1 MKDREP
7 TIRSRTLGDGLRQ
20 AMKYAGFNAAEM
32 AHQLG
37 WSPSRVSRIL
47 SGKRGG
53 SSVDVATFLAV
64 CGIRGEERDRLMTLT
79 LDQNDPGWLQNHGA
93 RLPTQLLTLIDH
105 ETKAQKIREF
115 EFNLIPGLL
124 QTGDYVRALLEEAGT
139 TPADEIDARVAA
151 RLGRKNL
158 LSRRRAPMCIF
169 YIHEFALRLPVG
181 GPNVMS
187 GQLHELLQM
196 LVRPSITLRV
206 VPAVRGAHAGI
217 NGSFRLMEFGG
228 IKPVV
233 YLESE
238 TSSLFLERPVEI
250 DSYRTILSALDAT
263 ALPEGQ
269 SREFI
274 AGLAME
280 LYSDREA
287 NDHLAEE

>member
-105 ETKAQKIREF
+105 ETKAQKISQLEL
-115 EFNLIPGLL
+115 NLIPGLL
-124 QTGDYVRALLEEAGT
+124 QTGEYARCLIEEAGT
-139 TPADEIDARVAA
+139 TPPGEIDARVAA
-151 RLGRKNL
+151 RLGRKNVF
-158 LSRRRAPMCIF
+158 SRRQAPLCIF
-169 YIHEFALRLPVG
+169 YVHEFALRLPVG
-181 GPNVMS
+181 GPVVMS
-187 GQLHELLQM
+187 GQLHELLKVS
-196 LVRPSITLRV
+196 VRPSIMLRI
-206 VPAVRGAHAGI
+206 VPAARGAHAGI
-217 NGSFRLMEFGG
+217 NGSFQLLEFRN